1 MKGFDFEE
9 ERIKQEIA
17 KLNAKRV
24 LLQMPEGLKPEGP
37 RLARII
43 EKTGALPMISAD
55 PCYGACDLATDEA
68 ESLGIDLIVHFGH
81 AKLVKH

>member
-24 LLQMPEGLKPEGP
+24 LLQMPEGLKPEAP
-37 RLARII
+37 RISKYVERA
-43 EKTGALPMISAD
+43 GALPI
-55 PCYGACDLATDEA
+55 L
-68 ESLGIDLIVHFGH
+68 FW
-81 AKLVKH
+81 